1 MLQSFDLSNITPAQV
16 QQLFSLY
23 LKETGSVIDKLMANG
38 AAYEAGEANKYEWL
52 ESQLSPLSWS
62 VNASSLAGAFNT
74 AAAMTFVSTAGL
86 KPNMILYFQDTNGL
100 DKGDMQVKVVS
111 VTNATTAQVI
121 VYGGTTGVALDNT
134 CKAKLVNEAV
144 MENEKTFT
152 GDSEWVPSREY
163 NFFQIFRTTVELS
176 DTALKSATYGN
187 VNQLAEQM
195 KGGMYKIRQQMSEGI
210 VRGRRVAR
218 TNGEN
223 GTFGGIMQ
231 YYAWAG
237 GNILDA
243 ASSALDPDKINDL
256 IEMVYQDGGMV
267 NTIICNVNQ
276 ARKISAFNRSGATG
290 ANAYTMIDAA
300 TKDVGNY
307 ALRFISDIPLVNGI
321 VSNIIIDDKMPKDTI
336 VLCDIDRLA
345 LVPFNDRGL
354 KLVDGS
360 ANGQDGT
367 TAILRWEYTLAVK
380 DGKFAAWVIKGLT
393 L

>member
-38 AAYEAGEANKYEWL
+38 AGYAAGEANKYEWL

-86 KPNMILYFQDTNGL
+86 KPNMILYFQDATGL

-144 MENEKTFT
+144 MENEKSFT

-231 YYAWAG
+231 YYA
-237 GNILDA
+237 
-243 ASSALDPDKINDL
+243 
-256 IEMVYQDGGMV
+256 
-267 NTIICNVNQ
+267 
-276 ARKISAFNRSGATG
+276 
-290 ANAYTMIDAA
+290 
-300 TKDVGNY
+300 
-307 ALRFISDIPLVNGI
+307 
-321 VSNIIIDDKMPKDTI
+321 
-336 VLCDIDRLA
+336 
-345 LVPFNDRGL
+345 
-354 KLVDGS
+354 
-360 ANGQDGT
+360 
-367 TAILRWEYTLAVK
+367 
-380 DGKFAAWVIKGLT
+380 
-393 L
+393 